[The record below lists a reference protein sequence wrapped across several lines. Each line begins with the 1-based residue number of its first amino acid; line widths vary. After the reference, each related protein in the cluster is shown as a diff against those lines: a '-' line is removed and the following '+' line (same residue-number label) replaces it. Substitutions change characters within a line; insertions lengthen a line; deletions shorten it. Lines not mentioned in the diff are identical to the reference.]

1 MKPEDLMLGDYIQV
15 EFNDS
20 EKQIVQVDKLSLI
33 GIYSE
38 GSYLTGAKLTPIEI
52 TEEFLFKNG
61 FTFDVTDIY
70 YHLEYYIDEDNKITI
85 VFDKHKNLVN
95 SNNNCF
101 IHIDNSDCDT
111 IFNGELSYV
120 HELQHVLKY
129 CKIEKQIIC

>member
-61 FTFDVTDIY
+61 FTSDGTDIY

-95 SNNNCF
+95 SNNNYF

-111 IFNGELSYV
+111 IFTGELSYV

-129 CKIEKQIIC
+129 CKINKQIIC